1 MSQGRAKT
9 LQQWLEWLEQAHR
22 KPIDLGLER
31 VAVVAQRLS
40 LIPAVAPVI
49 TVGGT
54 NGKGSTVAFLEAM
67 AIAAGYRTGAYTS
80 PHLLHFNE
88 RIRIQGESIDD
99 AAIIAAFAAIDEARA
114 ETSLSYFEFATLA
127 ALWLFRREE
136 VDLILLEVG
145 LGGRLDAV
153 NILDANVSV
162 VVSVDLDHQEWLG
175 PDRESIAHEKA
186 GIYRSDRPALC
197 GDRQPPK
204 RLQDHAQAIGSQWL
218 CLGQDFDWRSS
229 ASNVAANASVHPQAN
244 TPDDAQSGTEAWD
257 YLGCEGLTI
266 PNLPPPALLG
276 AYQKDNAS
284 LAITALLKA
293 RLPRPVTAEH
303 FAKGL
308 ISARV
313 SGRMQVLS
321 GGPCPILLDVGHN
334 PHAARALAGYVQSHP
349 PQGRCLGVFGVM
361 ADKDLAGIVT
371 PLLPCMDQWFVSQ
384 SDLPRALDAQS
395 LAEQLKQSG
404 AKQVHAAASLA
415 QAMDQA
421 CAVARPEDLIV
432 AFGSFHTVA
441 DILSQERFS
450 DLGACTPSEN

>member
-1 MSQGRAKT
+1 MSQGRAMT

-22 KPIDLGLER
+22 KPIDLGLDR
-31 VAVVAQRLS
+31 VSKVAQRLS
-40 LIPAVAPVI
+40 LIPAGAPVI

-88 RIRIQGESIDD
+88 RIRIQAQPVGD
-99 AAIIAAFAAIDEARA
+99 AAIIAAFEAIDEARA
-114 ETSLSYFEFATLA
+114 EISLSYFEFATLA
-127 ALWLFRREE
+127 ALWVFRREN

-175 PDRESIAHEKA
+175 PDRESIGFEKA
-186 GIYRSDRPALC
+186 GIYRPDRPALC

-204 RLQDHAQAIGSQWL
+204 RLQGHAQAIGSQWL
-218 CLGQDFDWRSS
+218 CLGQDFDWRS
-229 ASNVAANASVHPQAN
+229 AAANVAANAAVNPQAD
-244 TPDDAQSGTEAWD
+244 TPDDAQSGTAAWD
-257 YLGCEGLTI
+257 YLGCGGLTL

-276 AYQKDNAS
+276 GYQKDNAS

-293 RLPRPVTAEH
+293 GLPRPVTAEQV
-303 FAKGL
+303 AKGL

-313 SGRMQVLS
+313 PGRMQALS

-334 PHAARALAGYVQSHP
+334 PHAARALADYVQSHS
-349 PQGRCLGVFGVM
+349 PQGQCFAVFGVM

-384 SDLPRALDAQS
+384 SDLPRALDAQN
-395 LAEQLKQSG
+395 LAEQLKQLG
-404 AKQVHAAASLA
+404 ARPVHTAASLV

-421 CAVARPEDLIV
+421 CAVAGPKDLII

-450 DLGACTPSEN
+450 GPRACTPSGN